1 MTDVQPLL
9 EEDEDVD
16 FDPKPYARLK
26 LEGHVAQK
34 SYQVGA
40 ILGSAASLP
49 WSYYKHRS
57 LNVKSMLGSAGK
69 TMVFFELLLGA
80 LGYYRVMSI
89 KEDEGIEDRVYR
101 LHYNEGQNRVDKFA
115 GSGAVIGAAS
125 AGLGFA
131 SSAGIGF
138 RNIA

>member
-1 MTDVQPLL
+1 
-9 EEDEDVD
+9 
-16 FDPKPYARLK
+16 
-26 LEGHVAQK
+26 
-34 SYQVGA
+34 
-40 ILGSAASLP
+40 
-49 WSYYKHRS
+49 
-57 LNVKSMLGSAGK
+57 
-69 TMVFFELLLGA
+69 MVFFELLLGA

-89 KEDEGIEDRVYR
+89 KEDEAIEDRVYR
-101 LHYNEGQNRVDKFA
+101 LHYNVGQNRVDKFA